1 MRIAIVSDTFHPDP
15 NGISTSLLHHLNY
28 ISKENKIILFTVKK
42 KNSPNSVNENVK
54 IVYFKSFKFLRGG
67 FDLATP
73 DAKLFSREFVN
84 FKPDILHIHTPSP
97 LGFLGISQAKKLKIP
112 IIATYH
118 IILAEQLGY
127 LPIPRVKGSKRIK
140 ELSWK
145 YTLKFYNSTD
155 IVIAP
160 SKFVKTVLISNGVK
174 TPIEIIS
181 NGVDPKDFHKTLV
194 KKYNIPTVLFVGRL
208 GYEKNLEILIKSF
221 KDVNKNCGLLMIGEG
236 TEYKKLKSL
245 TNKLKLKNIMFKGFV
260 KNEDLIEYYNK
271 SHIFITPSKV
281 ETEGIVILEAM
292 MCGLPVICINQG
304 ASKDLVKNNFNG
316 FVVKDNIQDISSAIN
331 LLLKN
336 SSLREKFGS
345 NSIKIAKQYDIKLSI
360 NKLEKI
366 YKKFK
371 RQ

>member
-1 MRIAIVSDTFHPDP
+1 MRIAIVSDTFYPDP
-15 NGISTSLLHHLNY
+15 NGISTSLFHHLNY
-28 ISKENKIILFTVKK
+28 ISKENKTILFTVKK
-42 KNSPNSVNENVK
+42 KNSPDSINENVK
-54 IVYFKSFKFLRGG
+54 LVYFKSFKFLRGG

-73 DAKLFSREFVN
+73 NTKLFAREFTN

-97 LGFLGISQAKKLKIP
+97 LGFLAISQAKKLRIP
-112 IIATYH
+112 IVTTYH

-127 LPIPRVKGSKRIK
+127 LPIPRVRGSKRIK

-145 YTLKFYNSTD
+145 YTLKFYNSTNL
-155 IVIAP
+155 VIAP

-174 TPIEIIS
+174 TPIEIVS

-194 KKYNIPTVLFVGRL
+194 KKYDIPTVLFVGRL

-221 KDVNKNCGLLMIGEG
+221 KEINQNCRLLMIGEG

-245 TNKLKLKNIMFKGFV
+245 TNKLKLKDVIFKGFV
-260 KNEDLIEYYNK
+260 KNDDLIDYYNK

-292 MCGLPVICINQG
+292 MCGLPIICINEG

-316 FVVKDNIQDISSAIN
+316 LVVKNNIQEISNAIN

-336 SSLREKFGS
+336 DYLREKFGS
-345 NSIKIAKQYDIKLSI
+345 NSIKIAKKYDIKLSI

-371 RQ
+371 KF